1 MKKSSKKE
9 GNLMRSYDDEFDD
22 NDDFFPSLATQVPRK
37 SKKTANQDYTYGVVC
52 HTEPVQKV
60 EAMLIEE
67 FGDRLEPIRAPLSE
81 RQHCKVR
88 QSSVSPVNNLN
99 YYGKLR
105 R

>member
-22 NDDFFPSLATQVPRK
+22 DDDFFPSLATQVPRK

-60 EAMLIEE
+60 EATALNQ
-67 FGDRLEPIRAPLSE
+67 S
-81 RQHCKVR
+81 VR
-88 QSSVSPVNNLN
+88 RSQSGNTARYVN
-99 YYGKLR
+99 
-105 R
+105 

>member
-1 MKKSSKKE
+1 
-9 GNLMRSYDDEFDD
+9 MRSYDDEFDD
-22 NDDFFPSLATQVPRK
+22 DDDFLPSTPIPKK
-37 SKKTANQDYTYGVVC
+37 SRKTANQDYTYGVVC

-60 EAMLIEE
+60 EVMLQEE
-67 FGDRLEPIRAPLSE
+67 FGDRLEPIHAPLSQ

-88 QSSVSPVNNLN
+88 QPSISPVNNLN